1 MRYVCYATD
10 TFGVALATYELECSD
25 DEEAKFRAR
34 PFLEAHPSLEIWEG
48 VRLVARITRPVA
60 TQTR

>member
-1 MRYVCYATD
+1 M
-10 TFGVALATYELECSD
+10 ALATYELECSD